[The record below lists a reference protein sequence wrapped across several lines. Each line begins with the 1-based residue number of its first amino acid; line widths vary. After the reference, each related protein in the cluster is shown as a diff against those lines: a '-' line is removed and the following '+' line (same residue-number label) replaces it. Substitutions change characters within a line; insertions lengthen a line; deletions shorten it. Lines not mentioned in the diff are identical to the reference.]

1 MAPPLEPTT
10 VNADHVLSGV
20 GVLPVWTLMVRLVPA
35 GVSAVHASAPHA
47 TDPFAS
53 KTRETN
59 VVDAAYGLICTQS
72 TRTLLRRP
80 RRRLPAAPAV
90 PGGGTSGARAA
101 GRRRKS
107 LRLAHSNRF
116 GN

>member
-20 GVLPVWTLMVRLVPA
+20 AVLPVWTRMVRLVPA

-47 TDPFAS
+47 TGPFAS

-59 VVDAAYGLICTQS
+59 VVDAAYGLMCTQS
-72 TRTLLRRP
+72 TRTLLPSTTRS
-80 RRRLPAAPAV
+80 LAAGAAG
-90 PGGGTSGARAA
+90 PGGGNACCAVSCPST
-101 GRRRKS
+101 K
-107 LRLAHSNRF
+107 
-116 GN
+116 